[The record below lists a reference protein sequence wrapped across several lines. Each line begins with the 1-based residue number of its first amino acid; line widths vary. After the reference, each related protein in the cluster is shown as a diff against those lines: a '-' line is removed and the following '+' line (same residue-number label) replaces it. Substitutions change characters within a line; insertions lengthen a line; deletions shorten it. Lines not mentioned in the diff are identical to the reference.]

1 MEYKQI
7 NIDTLIKTI
16 TKKDTLFGGN
26 YTIDPYQNCE
36 YGCNYCDSSLEKK
49 IYIKTNALE
58 IFNNEIKQI
67 KKGKIIIGSV
77 HDPYQIAEKNYK
89 ITRNIL
95 KLIQKNNFTCHI
107 LTKSNLVLRDL
118 DILSKMNK
126 CFVTIS
132 LTSLNKN
139 ITNIFEK
146 KVPFSE
152 IRLDTIKK
160 LSKSGITAG
169 LAIIP
174 ILPYITDMEIEKILK
189 HAKENFTSYVL
200 YKHLELKGD
209 QKILFFNILKK
220 HYPLLIDK
228 YTKLYQDSYHPN
240 DDYIL
245 KIKKEINTLCKKYGL
260 KNKI

>member
-7 NIDTLIKTI
+7 NVDTLIKTI

-58 IFNNEIKQI
+58 IFNKEIKQI
-67 KKGKIIIGSV
+67 KKGKIIVGSV
-77 HDPYQIAEKNYK
+77 HDPYQIAEKNFK
-89 ITRNIL
+89 ITRNLL
-95 KLIQKNNFTCHI
+95 KLIHKNNFTCHI

-118 DILSKMNK
+118 DILSKINK

-132 LTSLNKN
+132 LTSLNKK

-174 ILPYITDMEIEKILK
+174 ILPYITDKEIEDILK
-189 HAKENFTSYVL
+189 LAKENNTSYIL

-209 QKILFFNILKK
+209 QRTLYFNILKK
-220 HYPLLIDK
+220 HFPGLLDK
-228 YTKLYQDSYHPN
+228 YKKLYHNSFHPDN
-240 DDYIL
+240 DYIFR
-245 KIKKEINTLCKKYGL
+245 IKKEINILCKNYGL